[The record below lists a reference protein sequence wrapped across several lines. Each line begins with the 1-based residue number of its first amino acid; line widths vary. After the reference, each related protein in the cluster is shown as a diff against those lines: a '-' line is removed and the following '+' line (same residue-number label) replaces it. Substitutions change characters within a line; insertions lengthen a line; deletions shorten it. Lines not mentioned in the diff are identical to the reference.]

1 MDLDL
6 HHMRFLILTFAM
18 VSLLPAAPAGSAED
32 SQERLTLKRL
42 STNAAKRKDEG
53 LNVTISAVRSSFID
67 RDTDRLASCVG
78 NKKVYLSLKLRT
90 GEAGYY
96 TRSQVHFIFD
106 KMFRDHRTRSF
117 EYSPSDITISEEG
130 RAFVRSEWT
139 YVVLGSDT
147 VVTENLRFLFEKEK
161 DGWQISEI
169 KASSR

>member
-1 MDLDL
+1 MDWDL
-6 HHMRFLILTFAM
+6 HRMRLLILSFAM
-18 VSLLPAAPAGSAED
+18 APLLLAAPASAAAD

-42 STNAAKRKDEG
+42 SSNVAKRKDEG
-53 LNVTISAVRSSFID
+53 LNATIRAVRSSFIT
-67 RDTDRLASCVG
+67 RDTDRLASCIG
-78 NKKVYLSLKLRT
+78 NNKVYLSIKSRT

-117 EYSPSDITISEEG
+117 EYSPSDITISEDG
-130 RAFVRSEWT
+130 RAYVRSEWT

-147 VVTENLRFLFEKEK
+147 VVTEHLRFLFEKEK